1 MKEPKR
7 FVYETR
13 PLALPGN
20 IVIGQRY
27 RFTVL
32 TPSLIRMEYCPR
44 GKFEDRASQSV
55 FFRDFQETE
64 FTKRCQD
71 GFLIIETENL
81 LLTYRENAAFS
92 EDSLSVRLK
101 TEPASIWRFGDEI
114 DDLGGTVK
122 TLDEVN
128 GATELGSGVCSR
140 NGFSLLDDSKTMLLN
155 EESGWVEVREPDT
168 IDLYFWGY
176 GFRYLDAVKDLYR
189 LTGVPPMLP
198 AYALGNWWSRYHKYT
213 QEEYQELIQ
222 RFEEED
228 IPFSVSVV
236 DMDWHIVDIPE
247 ELQEKDAPQK
257 GYYNLSNG
265 WTGFS
270 WNKELFPDYKAFL
283 RFLKEKH
290 LHTSLNLHPH
300 AGVRCHEDMYEQ
312 MALACGID
320 PATKKRVPL
329 DILSPEFMEK
339 YFDILLHPYEEAGVD
354 FWWMDW
360 QQGASYWWIH
370 EENKDG
376 KLQDEREVL
385 DPLWML
391 NHLHIAD
398 IKRKGK
404 RPMFFSRFSG
414 PGSHRYPVGFSGD
427 TYVTW
432 ASLDFQPYFT
442 ATASNIGYGWW
453 SHDIGGHM
461 GGYRDDELSVRWLQ
475 FGVFSPINRLHS
487 SRTEFIRKEPWC
499 FEEKTEK
506 ILKNWLRLRHRLFPY
521 IYTMNYRNHTQLE
534 PLLQPM
540 YYAHP
545 KETLAYEV
553 KNQFMFGSELMIAPI
568 TQPSNPITCKGST
581 KVWLPKGDWFDFF
594 SGLHYTS
601 KKGRTLSVHRDLGEY
616 PVFAKAGAIVPLQKH
631 HLLKAGDDLEI
642 VIFPG
647 ADNCFTLYE
656 DAGDGYGFEKGGAVH
671 TEMVMRWSEA
681 PVFTVKPA
689 RGDLS
694 LLPSRRCYR
703 FILRGFSKEAAVKAL
718 VDGKEATAETRYDLK
733 TRSVELTLLA
743 APTSE
748 LSLMISGEAL
758 ITDNGDLCKR
768 CSDLLQR
775 MQLELDAKVQV
786 MKVLND
792 PKTTEAVKLRKLNF
806 KCEKSAQHHAV
817 MEALLEQLT
826 LTEEFAL

>member
-1 MKEPKR
+1 MKDPNR
-7 FVYETR
+7 FIYETR

-20 IVIGQRY
+20 MVTGEKY

-32 TPSLIRMEYCPR
+32 TPSLIRMEYSPK

-55 FFRDFQETE
+55 YFRDFPETE
-64 FTKRCQD
+64 FTKQHRN
-71 GFLIIETENL
+71 GFLTIETDDL
-81 LLTYRENAAFS
+81 LLTYRENAAFAQ
-92 EDSLSVRLK
+92 DSLSIQLK
-101 TEPASIWRFGDEI
+101 TEPGSTWRFGDEME
-114 DDLGGTVK
+114 DLGGTTK
-122 TLDEVN
+122 TLDDVN
-128 GATELGSGVCSR
+128 GETELESGVCSR
-140 NGFSLLDDSKTMLLN
+140 NGFSLLDDSNTMLLN
-155 EESGWVEVREPDT
+155 NDNGWVEVRQSDT
-168 IDLYFWGY
+168 LDYYFWGY

-189 LTGVPPMLP
+189 LTGAPPMLP

-213 QEEYQELIQ
+213 QEEYQALVE
-222 RFEEED
+222 RFKEED

-236 DMDWHIVDIPE
+236 DMDWHMVDIPE
-247 ELQEKDAPQK
+247 ELQEKDPAK
-257 GYYNLSNG
+257 YGVYNLSNG
-265 WTGFS
+265 WTGYS

-283 RFLKEKH
+283 KFLKDNH

-300 AGVRCHEDMYEQ
+300 AGVRCHEDMYAE
-312 MALACGID
+312 MATACGID
-320 PATKKRVPL
+320 PATKERIPL
-329 DILSPEFMEK
+329 NVLSPEFMDK

-360 QQGASYWWIH
+360 QQGTSYWWIH

-398 IKRKGK
+398 IQRSGK

-427 TYVTW
+427 TYATW

-461 GGYRDDELSVRWLQ
+461 GGYRDDELITRWLQ

-487 SRTEFIRKEPWC
+487 SNTDFIRKEPWC

-521 IYTMNYRNHTQLE
+521 IYTMNYRNHTNLE

-540 YYAHP
+540 YYAYP
-545 KETLAYEV
+545 KKAGAYEV
-553 KNQFMFGSELMIAPI
+553 KNQFMFGSELMVAPI
-568 TQPSNPITCKGST
+568 TQPNNPITRKGST
-581 KVWLPKGDWFDFF
+581 KAWLPKGDWFDFF

-631 HLLKAGDDLEI
+631 HLLEAGDDLEI

-647 ADNCFTLYE
+647 ADNRFSLYE
-656 DAGDGYGFEKGGAVH
+656 DAGDGSEFERGEAVR
-671 TEMVMRWSEA
+671 TEMVLQWGED

-689 RGDLS
+689 VGMLS
-694 LLPSRRCYR
+694 LLPKTRNYR
-703 FILRGFSKEAAVKAL
+703 FVFRGYAEGISVKAL
-718 VDGKEATAETRYDLK
+718 VDGKQIDTQVIYDEAT
-733 TRSVELTLLA
+733 RSMTVEMSA
-743 APTSE
+743 VPTSE
-748 LSLMISGEAL
+748 IKLLINGESL
-758 ITDNGDLCKR
+758 ITDNGDLRKR
-768 CSDLLQR
+768 CSDLLQK
-775 MQLELDAKVQV
+775 MQLEIEAKVQV
-786 MKVLND
+786 MKVLSD
-792 PKTTEAVKLRKLNF
+792 PKTTKAVKLRKLNF
-806 KCEKSAQHHAV
+806 KCVKSAQHQAV

-826 LTEEFAL
+826 LTEEFIR